1 MGFLDIRLIDVL
13 DIILVA
19 VLLYQLYKLIKGTV
33 AIKIFIGLFSFVIL
47 WLVVKALNMELLGSI
62 LDNLVSVG
70 VIAIIVLFQEEIR
83 KFFLLVGSRYR
94 FNRWFTLDKVLVK
107 TQSGMLKIY
116 VKPIVEACRHMSETK
131 TGALIILSKTSELL
145 DVAKTGQLLNAVI
158 SANLLE
164 NIFFKNS
171 PLHDGAVIIS
181 DNKIKAAQCIL
192 PISHDTNLPSN
203 LGLRHRAGLG
213 IAQKTDA
220 MVVIVSEETGNVS
233 FAKDGK
239 LYNNVS
245 FDRLTKFLNES

>member
-1 MGFLDIRLIDVL
+1 MGFLDIRFIDLL
-13 DIILVA
+13 DIVLVA
-19 VLLYQLYKLIKGTV
+19 ILFYQLYKLIKGTV
-33 AIKIFIGLFSFVIL
+33 AIKIFIGLFSFVVL
-47 WLVVKALNMELLGSI
+47 WLIVKALNMELLGSI

-83 KFFLLVGSRYR
+83 KFFLMIGSRYK
-94 FNRWFTLDKVLVK
+94 FSKWFTLDKVLVK
-107 TQSGMLKIY
+107 TRSGMLKIY
-116 VKPIVEACRHMSETK
+116 VKPIVDACKHMSETK
-131 TGALIILSKTSELL
+131 TGALIIISKTSELL

-158 SANLLE
+158 SAQLLE

-220 MVVIVSEETGNVS
+220 LVVIVSEETGNIS
-233 FAKDGK
+233 FAMEGK
-239 LYNNVS
+239 LYNKVTIE
-245 FDRLTKFLNES
+245 RLTSFLTDN